1 MNNSFI
7 CRGET
12 QALATNDARNEK
24 QNPFQRARIG
34 RKVDMKCVLVKTLN
48 KFEVVYGEVSGGLGP
63 FGPSAHRKKRFLDK
77 VKLMVTMRDS
87 LNNLLKKYKHTSD
100 KQRTDIIVYGWLQ
113 VGKS

>member
-12 QALATNDARNEK
+12 QALATNDARNEN
-24 QNPFQRARIG
+24 QNPFQKARTG
-34 RKVDMKCVLVKTLN
+34 RKVDMKCVLIKTPN

-87 LNNLLKKYKHTSD
+87 LNNLLKKYKYASD